1 MPEPQTILI
10 VDDEKDFSRGLCRLL
25 GQRFPACRCIDA
37 DSGTRALS
45 ILENRRISLMLTDL
59 RMPSMTGDEL
69 LTRVLAIDPNLS
81 VVIMT
86 AFGDVQTAVKT
97 LKSGAYDFLLKPL
110 DNEVFFRVVE
120 RGLERNR
127 LLCENVEL
135 KSLTKSRPL
144 SPSLIGQ
151 SRVMARLRE
160 TIATVAQTNYTVLIR
175 GESGVGKELVA
186 RMIHRLSPRAKRPMV
201 TVNCPAIPSELL
213 ESELFGHTKGA
224 YTGADASSKGLFL
237 SADNS
242 TLLLDEIGDIDPTIQ
257 TKLLRA
263 IQEREIRPVGSTT
276 PTKVDVRILAST
288 NQDLEHKIHD
298 GAFREDLFYRLNVLT
313 IDVPPLRERSQDIP
327 LLVQFFILRT
337 CREMSI
343 EEKEIDPDVL
353 SYLATKTWPG
363 NVRELINFI
372 RRLVLFSR
380 GKRITMSSVSLVE
393 GTGNLPT
400 DHPTGITPYKQ
411 AKADVLNQF
420 TRTYVTDL
428 LEKTSGNISEAA
440 RQSGLGRVSLQKIL
454 RRMDISARDF
464 RK

>member
-1 MPEPQTILI
+1 
-10 VDDEKDFSRGLCRLL
+10 
-25 GQRFPACRCIDA
+25 
-37 DSGTRALS
+37 
-45 ILENRRISLMLTDL
+45 
-59 RMPSMTGDEL
+59 
-69 LTRVLAIDPNLS
+69 
-81 VVIMT
+81 
-86 AFGDVQTAVKT
+86 
-97 LKSGAYDFLLKPL
+97 
-110 DNEVFFRVVE
+110 
-120 RGLERNR
+120 
-127 LLCENVEL
+127 
-135 KSLTKSRPL
+135 
-144 SPSLIGQ
+144 
-151 SRVMARLRE
+151 
-160 TIATVAQTNYTVLIR
+160 
-175 GESGVGKELVA
+175 
-186 RMIHRLSPRAKRPMV
+186 MV

-242 TLLLDEIGDIDPTIQ
+242 TLLLDEIGDIAPSIQ

-298 GAFREDLFYRLNVLT
+298 GAFRQDLFYRLNVLT

-327 LLVQFFILRT
+327 LLVQFFVLKT

-353 SYLATKTWPG
+353 AYLATKNWPG

-393 GTGNLPT
+393 GTGNLST
-400 DHPTGITPYKQ
+400 NHSMGITPYVK
-411 AKADVLNQF
+411 AKAEVMNQF
-420 TRTYVTDL
+420 TRTYVNNL
-428 LEKTSGNISEAA
+428 LEMTSGNISEAA

-454 RRMDISARDF
+454 RRMNISARDF